1 MAKRTTFDEAF
12 VNLTVAGNERGLQS
26 LLKAA
31 DRASG
36 KKCGECGGTE
46 IMDNGETALRY
57 LTFCCSG
64 CGHQW
69 DAVQEVVRR

>member
-1 MAKRTTFDEAF
+1 MAKTMTYDEAF
-12 VNLTVAGNERGLQS
+12 VRLTVAGDEVGIKT
-26 LLKAA
+26 LLKSV
-31 DRASG
+31 DRA
-36 KKCGECGGTE
+36 KACPECGGTD

-69 DAVQEVVRR
+69 DAVQDVVR

>member
-1 MAKRTTFDEAF
+1 MAKTMTYDEAF
-12 VNLTVAGNERGLQS
+12 LRLTVQGDEAGLKT

-31 DRASG
+31 DRTKG
-36 KKCGECGGTE
+36 KDCPECQGTE
-46 IMDNGETALRY
+46 IMDNGERALRY

-69 DAVQEVVRR
+69 DAVQEVVR

>member
-1 MAKRTTFDEAF
+1 MVVMTFDEAF
-12 VNLTVAGNERGLQS
+12 VKLTVAGNERGLQA
-26 LLKAA
+26 LQKAA
-31 DRASG
+31 DRATG
-36 KKCGECGGTE
+36 KKCGECNGQD

-69 DAVQEVVRR
+69 DAVKEVVR

>member
-1 MAKRTTFDEAF
+1 MAKRMTFDEAF
-12 VNLTVAGNERGLQS
+12 VKLTVAGDQGGLQT

-31 DRASG
+31 DRAAG
-36 KKCGECGGTE
+36 KACPECKGTE

-69 DAVQEVVRR
+69 DAVQDMVRR

>member
-1 MAKRTTFDEAF
+1 MAKTMTYDEAF
-12 VNLTVAGNERGLQS
+12 VTLTVRGDEQGLKA

-31 DRASG
+31 DRTKG
-36 KKCGECGGTE
+36 KQCRECRGTD

-69 DAVQEVVRR
+69 DAIQDVVLR

>member
-1 MAKRTTFDEAF
+1 MVRTMTYDEAF
-12 VNLTVAGNERGLQS
+12 VRLTIAGDEAGIKT
-26 LLKAA
+26 LLKSV
-31 DRASG
+31 DRATG
-36 KKCGECGGTE
+36 KDCPECKGTE

-69 DAVQEVVRR
+69 DAVQEVVR

>member
-1 MAKRTTFDEAF
+1 MARVMTYDEAF
-12 VNLTVAGNERGLQS
+12 LRLTIQGDEQGVEK
-26 LLKAA
+26 LLKQA

-36 KKCGECGGTE
+36 KKCPECRGTD
-46 IMDNGETALRY
+46 IMDNGETSVRY

-69 DAVQEVVRR
+69 DAAQRG

>member
-1 MAKRTTFDEAF
+1 MAKMMTVDEAF
-12 VNLTVAGNERGLQS
+12 LRMTIAGDEAGIAK
-26 LLKAA
+26 LLKQVE
-31 DRASG
+31 RAEG
-36 KKCGECGGTE
+36 KECRECKGTD

-69 DAVQEVVRR
+69 DAIQDQVR